1 MALNS
6 TKYISKIEFQ
16 AGFKCL
22 NSSLVSRKG
31 VLVEILLKSIESKT
45 PSPTREKVLF
55 DFAIQKIKKH
65 FFLFRMI

>member
-1 MALNS
+1 MVLNS
-6 TKYISKIEFQ
+6 TKYISRIEFQ

-31 VLVEILLKSIESKT
+31 VLVEILQKSIESKL

-55 DFAIQKIKKH
+55 DFCNTKN
-65 FFLFRMI
+65 